1 MKSVHIRS
9 FFWFV
14 FSLIRAEYGE
24 ILRIHSEC
32 GKLRTRKNS
41 VFGHSSRSGSG
52 KCFFSKIWA
61 SLIYFAV
68 LYPAIFCW
76 NETVV
81 QLGSLWGDRVGW
93 DAVSPPQ
100 WSPGA
105 KSRKSLAILHSA

>member
-1 MKSVHIRS
+1 MSIYG
-9 FFWFV
+9 V
-14 FSLIRAEYGE
+14 FSGSYFPSFGLNTERY
-24 ILRIHSEC
+24 
-32 GKLRTRKNS
+32 S
-41 VFGHSSRSGSG
+41 VFTPNAGNYGPEKTPYLDTLHAVAVENV
-52 KCFFSKIWA
+52 FFSKIWA

-105 KSRKSLAILHSA
+105 KSRKSLAILHPA